1 VVLIERLSAMSYDR
15 RTEQQKSPS
24 LEELGLP
31 YTVIPVNIRAG
42 MQFKPGFLDEEARKN
57 MFGERAKEMAG
68 RK

>member
-1 VVLIERLSAMSYDR
+1 M
-15 RTEQQKSPS
+15 

-42 MQFKPGFLDEEARKN
+42 EQFKPEFLDEEARKN
-57 MFGERAKEMAG
+57 MFGQRAKEMAG